1 MADKTVTKDNSI
13 VSAEVIDVLTIEAD
27 NVLVQDTKIGHL
39 VDKGQNNQFRNCEI
53 SFFGAPAKVETSS
66 KK

>member
-13 VSAEVIDVLTIEAD
+13 VSAEVIDVLTIDAD

-39 VDKGQNNQFRNCEI
+39 VDKGHNTILRNCEV
-53 SFFGAPAKVETSS
+53 SFYGEPAKIETSS